1 MADQTLLPNLERAVM
16 IGDADD
22 QISMI
27 INNFP
32 KGFPDMLL
40 NLPSVKFYCQW
51 SFLGP
56 LSIRNVLHRPLHSPK
71 VATFHIAKSDLC
83 PHWAESLPII
93 VGATNRYICSLPV
106 QISSRQPLTPS
117 DVDEQCL
124 QALSTSVLAMLQR
137 TELHRDLPQY
147 NGPEKFSINSVSLDG
162 TKIEM
167 YNLVGNLIVPAS
179 QVGPSKIAKKVMPL
193 SSEVRQALAQLVD
206 TRIGPWKGKVSFHNL
221 DESPL
226 CPACQV
232 PLRLNRYT
240 VVSCLSSSVAQ
251 ECKGIGD

>member
-1 MADQTLLPNLERAVM
+1 MM
-16 IGDADD
+16 GDADD

-40 NLPSVKFYCQW
+40 NLPSVKYYCQS

-56 LSIRNVLHRPLHSPK
+56 LSIRNVPHRPLHSPK
-71 VATFHIAKSDLC
+71 VVTFHIAKSELR

-93 VGATNRYICSLPV
+93 VGATNRYILSLPV
-106 QISSRQPLTPS
+106 RISSRHPLTPS
-117 DVDEQCL
+117 GVDDQCL

-147 NGPEKFSINSVSLDG
+147 NGPEKFSINSVSLVG

-167 YNLVGNLIVPAS
+167 YNLVGNLIVPA
-179 QVGPSKIAKKVMPL
+179 PHADRATTAKKVMPL
-193 SSEVRQALAQLVD
+193 SSEVRQALAKLID
-206 TRIGPWKGKVSFHNL
+206 TRIGPWKGIVSFYNI
-221 DESPL
+221 DEIPL
-226 CPACQV
+226 CPACRV
-232 PLRLNRYT
+232 PDT
-240 VVSCLSSSVAQ
+240 TKPALSSVMSL
-251 ECKGIGD
+251 